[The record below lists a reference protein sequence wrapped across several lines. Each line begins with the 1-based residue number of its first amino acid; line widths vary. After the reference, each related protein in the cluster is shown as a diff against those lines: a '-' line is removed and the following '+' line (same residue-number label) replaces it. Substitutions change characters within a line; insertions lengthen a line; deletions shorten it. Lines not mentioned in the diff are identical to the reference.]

1 MNFKLIDVCF
11 QNTSAYSGTDADFY
25 IEMDDWNDYNYFTTY
40 HLHATKKLT
49 NTENV
54 YLGSISIL
62 KKGQKEGDSR
72 LLANAIKKG
81 ILSNPF
87 EKLPDNYCSIS
98 FSLDLYRGL
107 YKFLDNRR
115 RQKIVRSLR
124 MILSDRDRLYE
135 EFKDEPGFEKS
146 LLRSA
151 SMDSY
156 ILQKGKCLLQ
166 SDGKFHDWEHDKL
179 KVNFNYL
186 NQEITLNFSG
196 VKNAGDRN
204 YLPSGIIAFIGHNG
218 CGKSTALYQLAKVLF
233 TAPNDRGLLKNVLSL
248 EPNNIG
254 IDKLM
259 MFSYSAFDNF
269 VMPGVTLSDYRLM
282 YEGMKDNSGRFI
294 FCGLRDVRQEINE
307 AIEDHIKKRGED
319 NKDNK
324 IVDINQVRIEKIKTK
339 TVDELSGEFAV
350 ALRAV
355 LEDSDKWQIFEQI
368 RNDSKVVLPSL
379 YEAMEWIDY
388 FTTTD
393 ENKEKFLSLST
404 GVKFFLHALVHLIAY
419 MEDNSIVLFDEPEN
433 HLHPPFLSF
442 MMSEFRRII
451 HNKHSVMLVATHSP
465 VILQETLSKNVF
477 IMERRDGETIIRH
490 PETEIYGE
498 SFGLINSMVFRLNSD
513 LTHYNDV
520 MDELYEQWHC
530 DDLNSIEQVL
540 TRFKHRFGCE
550 DLSSHMTAYLISKFE
565 SRDSLEEE

>member
-1 MNFKLIDVCF
+1 MKFKLIDVCF
-11 QNTSAYSGTDADFY
+11 QNASSYPGTDADFY
-25 IEMDDWNDYNYFTTY
+25 IEMDDWNDYGYCTTY
-40 HLHATKKLT
+40 HLHATKNLT
-49 NTENV
+49 KTKNV

-62 KKGQKEGDSR
+62 KKGQKEGEGR
-72 LLANAIKKG
+72 LLASAIKNG

-87 EKLPDNYCSIS
+87 ETLPDDYCSIS

-124 MILSDRDRLYE
+124 MILSDRDRLYD

-156 ILQKGKCLLQ
+156 ILQKGKSLLQ

-179 KVNFNYL
+179 KVNFNYI
-186 NQEITLNFSG
+186 NQEVELDFSG
-196 VKNAGDRN
+196 VINAQECN
-204 YLPSGIIAFIGHNG
+204 YLPSGIITFIGHNG

-233 TAPNDRGLLKNVLSL
+233 AAPNDRALLKDILSL

-282 YEGMKDNSGRFI
+282 SEGMEDNSGRFI
-294 FCGLRDVRQEINE
+294 FCGLRNVKQEMDKI
-307 AIEDHIKKRGED
+307 IEDYLKNPDKGNKLIDVNQLRIGE
-319 NKDNK
+319 
-324 IVDINQVRIEKIKTK
+324 IKTK
-339 TVDELSGEFAV
+339 TVDELSEEFTV

-355 LEDSDKWQIFEQI
+355 LEDSDKNQIFGQI
-368 RNDSKVVLPSL
+368 RKDSKVVLPSL
-379 YEAMEWIDY
+379 YEAIEWINS
-388 FTTTD
+388 FVTTA
-393 ENKEKFLSLST
+393 ENKRRFLSLST
-404 GVKFFLHALVHLIAY
+404 GIKFFLHALVHLIAY

-451 HNKHSVMLVATHSP
+451 HNRHSVMLVATHSP

-520 MDELYEQWHC
+520 IDELYEQWHC
-530 DDLNSIEQVL
+530 DDLESIDQVL

-565 SRDSLEEE
+565 SRESLEEE

>member
-87 EKLPDNYCSIS
+87 EKLPDDYCSIS

-107 YKFLDNRR
+107 YKFLDYRR
-115 RQKIVRSLR
+115 RQKIVKSLR

-233 TAPNDRGLLKNVLSL
+233 TAPNDRGLLKKVLSL

-319 NKDNK
+319 NKDN
-324 IVDINQVRIEKIKTK
+324 
-339 TVDELSGEFAV
+339 
-350 ALRAV
+350 
-355 LEDSDKWQIFEQI
+355 
-368 RNDSKVVLPSL
+368 
-379 YEAMEWIDY
+379 
-388 FTTTD
+388 
-393 ENKEKFLSLST
+393 
-404 GVKFFLHALVHLIAY
+404 
-419 MEDNSIVLFDEPEN
+419 
-433 HLHPPFLSF
+433 
-442 MMSEFRRII
+442 
-451 HNKHSVMLVATHSP
+451 
-465 VILQETLSKNVF
+465 
-477 IMERRDGETIIRH
+477 
-490 PETEIYGE
+490 
-498 SFGLINSMVFRLNSD
+498 
-513 LTHYNDV
+513 
-520 MDELYEQWHC
+520 
-530 DDLNSIEQVL
+530 
-540 TRFKHRFGCE
+540 
-550 DLSSHMTAYLISKFE
+550 
-565 SRDSLEEE
+565 

>member
-1 MNFKLIDVCF
+1 MKFKLIDVCF
-11 QNTSAYSGTDADFY
+11 QNASSCSGTDADFY

-49 NTENV
+49 KTKNV

-62 KKGQKEGDSR
+62 KKGQKEGESR
-72 LLANAIKKG
+72 LLANAIKNG
-81 ILSNPF
+81 MLSNPF
-87 EKLPDNYCSIS
+87 EKLPDGYCSIS

-115 RQKIVRSLR
+115 RQKIVRSLK

-156 ILQKGKCLLQ
+156 ILQKGKSLLQ

-186 NQEITLNFSG
+186 NQEITLDFSG
-196 VKNAGDRN
+196 VINAQECS

-233 TAPNDRGLLKNVLSL
+233 AAPNDRVRIKEILSL

-269 VMPGVTLSDYRLM
+269 VMPGITLSDYRLM
-282 YEGMKDNSGRFI
+282 SEGMEDNSGRFI
-294 FCGLRDVRQEINE
+294 FCGLRDVRQEINDTIE
-307 AIEDHIKKRGED
+307 AHIKKLGKD
-319 NKDNK
+319 NKENK
-324 IVDINQVRIEKIKTK
+324 IVDVNQMRIEKIKTK
-339 TVDELSGEFAV
+339 TVDELSVEFAV
-350 ALRAV
+350 ALRVV
-355 LEDSDKWQIFEQI
+355 LEDSEKYQIFKQI
-368 RNDSKVVLPSL
+368 RNDSKVILPSL
-379 YEAMEWIDY
+379 YEAIKWIDS
-388 FTTTD
+388 FGATD
-393 ENKEKFLSLST
+393 ESKEEFLSLST
-404 GVKFFLHALVHLIAY
+404 GVKFFLHALVNLIAY

-477 IMERRDGETIIRH
+477 IMERRDGETQIHH

-498 SFGLINSMVFRLNSD
+498 SFGLINSIVFRLNSD

-530 DDLNSIEQVL
+530 DELDSIEQVL
-540 TRFKHRFGCE
+540 TRFRYRFGCE

-565 SRDSLEEE
+565 SRESVEEE

>member
-1 MNFKLIDVCF
+1 
-11 QNTSAYSGTDADFY
+11 
-25 IEMDDWNDYNYFTTY
+25 
-40 HLHATKKLT
+40 
-49 NTENV
+49 
-54 YLGSISIL
+54 
-62 KKGQKEGDSR
+62 
-72 LLANAIKKG
+72 
-81 ILSNPF
+81 
-87 EKLPDNYCSIS
+87 
-98 FSLDLYRGL
+98 
-107 YKFLDNRR
+107 
-115 RQKIVRSLR
+115 
-124 MILSDRDRLYE
+124 
-135 EFKDEPGFEKS
+135 
-146 LLRSA
+146 
-151 SMDSY
+151 
-156 ILQKGKCLLQ
+156 
-166 SDGKFHDWEHDKL
+166 
-179 KVNFNYL
+179 
-186 NQEITLNFSG
+186 
-196 VKNAGDRN
+196 
-204 YLPSGIIAFIGHNG
+204 
-218 CGKSTALYQLAKVLF
+218 
-233 TAPNDRGLLKNVLSL
+233 
-248 EPNNIG
+248 
-254 IDKLM
+254 

-388 FTTTD
+388 LTTTD